1 MAEQVKT
8 KIQVKMKLLDDVFH
22 RVIIA
27 LERLETFLEIHRNGE
42 DAAKFATTGMHGERD
57 LHDDQKNPPTLES
70 MLGEVQLQCSAL
82 FFQTGFDDEKL
93 FVQTMKYFMPDLL
106 EWYGG
111 RCKWVAGR
119 EIPYDKVEACVL
131 PVIVSLSRQVES
143 VTEIMQVFGD
153 YVTKLKSIG
162 DLSPDEKA
170 EAVKKG
176 FETFLVARNLLGEQ
190 LQEFVASGEKVELSV
205 HRRGTALDGYKRLI
219 DAMLKL
225 YDTTTPAKRVRD
237 MFNAYVEG
245 LPEFTDDDL
254 KLMASVGNGQDT
266 QSRGQEDKGQNQ
278 GVNGIQQTPNELQ
291 KDVEADALHTEQ
303 DDKGQDQESNDP
315 LQVSNEIQKDVDA
328 SALNTE
334 ETKSNQESDKE

>member
-22 RVIIA
+22 RVIVA
-27 LERLETFLEIHRNGE
+27 LERLETFLEASRNG
-42 DAAKFATTGMHGERD
+42 DDPAKLSVTGMHGARD
-57 LHDDQKNPPTLES
+57 LHDYQQKQTLEG
-70 MLGEVQLQCSAL
+70 LLAEVQLQCSAL

-111 RCKWVAGR
+111 RCKAVAGR

-143 VTEIMQVFGD
+143 VAEIMQVFGD
-153 YVTKLKSIG
+153 YVTKLESIG
-162 DLSPDEKA
+162 GFSPDKKA
-170 EAVKKG
+170 EAIKKG
-176 FETFLVARNLLGEQ
+176 FEAFLVARNLLGEQ
-190 LQEFVASGEKVELSV
+190 LQEFVASDQKVELSV
-205 HRRGTALDGYKRLI
+205 HRRGTATDGYKRLI

-225 YDTTTPAKRVRD
+225 YNTTTPAKRVRD

-254 KLMASVGNGQDT
+254 DKLIVPVGNGQDA
-266 QSRGQEDKGQNQ
+266 QSLEQEDKGLEQVSNDPHQ
-278 GVNGIQQTPNELQ
+278 ELDEPQKNVGADASNTEQEGKGLEQVSDDPHQEPNELQ
-291 KDVEADALHTEQ
+291 KDVEADALST
-303 DDKGQDQESNDP
+303 K
-315 LQVSNEIQKDVDA
+315 
-328 SALNTE
+328 
-334 ETKSNQESDKE
+334 ETKNNQEGDKE

>member
-42 DAAKFATTGMHGERD
+42 DAAKFATTGMHGARD

-111 RCKWVAGR
+111 RCKEVAGR

-131 PVIVSLSRQVES
+131 PVIVSLSR
-143 VTEIMQVFGD
+143 
-153 YVTKLKSIG
+153 
-162 DLSPDEKA
+162 
-170 EAVKKG
+170 
-176 FETFLVARNLLGEQ
+176 
-190 LQEFVASGEKVELSV
+190 
-205 HRRGTALDGYKRLI
+205 
-219 DAMLKL
+219 
-225 YDTTTPAKRVRD
+225 
-237 MFNAYVEG
+237 
-245 LPEFTDDDL
+245 
-254 KLMASVGNGQDT
+254 
-266 QSRGQEDKGQNQ
+266 
-278 GVNGIQQTPNELQ
+278 
-291 KDVEADALHTEQ
+291 
-303 DDKGQDQESNDP
+303 
-315 LQVSNEIQKDVDA
+315 
-328 SALNTE
+328 
-334 ETKSNQESDKE
+334 

>member
-1 MAEQVKT
+1 M
-8 KIQVKMKLLDDVFH
+8 
-22 RVIIA
+22 
-27 LERLETFLEIHRNGE
+27 
-42 DAAKFATTGMHGERD
+42 
-57 LHDDQKNPPTLES
+57 
-70 MLGEVQLQCSAL
+70 
-82 FFQTGFDDEKL
+82 
-93 FVQTMKYFMPDLL
+93 
-106 EWYGG
+106 
-111 RCKWVAGR
+111 
-119 EIPYDKVEACVL
+119 
-131 PVIVSLSRQVES
+131 
-143 VTEIMQVFGD
+143 TEIMQVFGD

-254 KLMASVGNGQDT
+254 KSMASVGNGHDT
-266 QSRGQEDKGQNQ
+266 QSRELEDKGLNQ
-278 GVNGIQQTPNELQ
+278 GVNGFQQTPNELL
-291 KDVEADALHTEQ
+291 KDVEAGAGRGEQ
-303 DDKGQDQESNDP
+303 GDKDQDQESNDP
-315 LQVSNEIQKDVDA
+315 HQVSNEIQRMSRRVP
-328 SALNTE
+328 
-334 ETKSNQESDKE
+334 